1 MKFYETSQTEIFYT
15 SITRK
20 KLLHILNFSHII
32 IEIKHYYVIIFY
44 RDVKEVSVLIAKV
57 KYCRVFFF
65 DEKSE
70 QLKEVVYLGSRYKI
84 GEIKKK
90 TNKKPVKVENST
102 LQVDIAL
109 KDVDKSLFQQA
120 FGDDVVLIYEE

>member
-1 MKFYETSQTEIFYT
+1 M
-15 SITRK
+15 
-20 KLLHILNFSHII
+20 
-32 IEIKHYYVIIFY
+32 
-44 RDVKEVSVLIAKV
+44 SVLIARV

-65 DEKSE
+65 DEDSE
-70 QLKEVVYLGSRYKI
+70 QLKEVVYLGSRYKV

-120 FGDDVVLIYEE
+120 FGDDVELIYEE